1 MDYPVTGIHHITLC
15 ADRAQEDIDF
25 CTKVMG
31 QRLIKQTV
39 LFDGRYAH
47 YHLYYANANAE
58 PGSVMTTFP
67 FGRVKGRPGSGQIEA
82 TVYAVPKGTLKF
94 WHDQLTKH
102 KVQNGG
108 MKERFGQGYIRFK
121 HPSGLQMEVI
131 EDPEDKR
138 KGWVTPEVSSDVSMK
153 GFEGAV
159 LSVRE
164 IPETERFFIDALGFR
179 KVGVDGDYHRYVV
192 GKGGPAKTVD
202 LLLEPQRPAGSW
214 TFGAGTGHHLA
225 MEVADDDALAAQKG
239 IYEELGYTDCSEIKD
254 RMYFHS
260 IYCRCPG
267 GILVE
272 CAATAPGGF
281 AKDEPYLELGT
292 HMLLPP
298 WFEHRREE
306 IMAMLE
312 PITVPEFNGPAN
324 VPVASTQPV
333 SRRTSAEFVPSDKK

>member
-15 ADRAQEDIDF
+15 ADGAQEDIDF
-25 CTKVMG
+25 NTKVMG

-67 FGRVKGRPGSGQIEA
+67 YKRVKGRPGSGQILS
-82 TVYAVPKGTLKF
+82 TVYTVPKGTLKF
-94 WHDQLTKH
+94 WADQLKRH
-102 KVQNGG
+102 KVENSGI
-108 MKERFGQGYIRFK
+108 KERFGQSYIRFD
-121 HPSGLQMEVI
+121 HPSGLKFEVI
-131 EDPEDKR
+131 EDAGDKR
-138 KGWVTPEVSSDVSMK
+138 KAWTTPEVSSDVGMR
-153 GFEGAV
+153 GFHGAV

-164 IPETERFFIDALGFR
+164 IPETERFFVDALGLK
-179 KVGVDGDYHRYVV
+179 KVGVDGAYHRFEVR
-192 GKGGPAKTVD
+192 GGGANKTVD
-202 LLLEPQRPAGSW
+202 LLHEPEKPAGSW
-214 TFGAGTGHHLA
+214 TFGSGTGHHLA
-225 MEVADDDALAAQKG
+225 LDVPTDEDLAAQKA

-254 RMYFHS
+254 RNYFHS

-281 AKDEPYLELGT
+281 AKDEPYDQLGT

-298 WFEHRREE
+298 WFEHRRDE

-312 PITVPEFNGPAN
+312 PVTVPEFNGPAN
-324 VPVASTQPV
+324 AAPAAENV
-333 SRRTSAEFVPSDKK
+333 SRRTSAEFIPADKK